1 MVRFNDL
8 GYLGQSAY
16 CKVTSSQHICLSWG
30 VAHGLWLDDPRVQL
44 GRDLSEGQLE
54 VGFLESREGF
64 KPKNICQVA
73 EKERIID
80 NVKINID
87 T

>member
-30 VAHGLWLDDPRVQL
+30 VAHEFWLDDPRVPL
-44 GRDLSEGQLE
+44 GRDLSEERLE
-54 VGFLESREGF
+54 VGFLESREGL
-64 KPKNICQVA
+64 KPRTFARLQKKSGSSTTLRSI
-73 EKERIID
+73 
-80 NVKINID
+80 
-87 T
+87 